1 MTAFR
6 SMTSIRLA
14 TERFCSFASAS
25 RLSQRSWGMRT
36 RWGFI
41 QEPHSSQMR
50 PAVRESDLRG
60 RLRSSPQ
67 DLHSRVMVSP
77 SRLMNVQFLRL
88 FTVGL
93 FRPCCGN
100 DSTLLAQCKLGKES
114 SFQATP
120 SMEARNEI

>member
-1 MTAFR
+1 M
-6 SMTSIRLA
+6 RLA
-14 TERFCSFASAS
+14 TERFCAFASAS

-41 QEPHSSQMR
+41 QEPHSVQVS
-50 PAVRESDLRG
+50 PSVRESDLRG
-60 RLRSSPQ
+60 RLRSNPQ

-93 FRPCCGN
+93 FRGCCGN
-100 DSTLLAQCKLGKES
+100 DSTVLAECNKGKGR
-114 SFQATP
+114 F
-120 SMEARNEI
+120 